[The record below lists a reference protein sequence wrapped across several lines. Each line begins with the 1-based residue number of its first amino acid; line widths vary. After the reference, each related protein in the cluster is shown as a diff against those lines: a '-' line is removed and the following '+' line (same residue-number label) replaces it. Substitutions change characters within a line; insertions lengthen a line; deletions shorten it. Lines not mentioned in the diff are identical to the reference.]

1 MNNKSD
7 FRNRRSRKMYKPG
20 NGESWICNKC
30 GKEIESL
37 PFMPYKDKDGNWLK
51 PVYHREC
58 LPGR

>member
-1 MNNKSD
+1 
-7 FRNRRSRKMYKPG
+7 MYKPG